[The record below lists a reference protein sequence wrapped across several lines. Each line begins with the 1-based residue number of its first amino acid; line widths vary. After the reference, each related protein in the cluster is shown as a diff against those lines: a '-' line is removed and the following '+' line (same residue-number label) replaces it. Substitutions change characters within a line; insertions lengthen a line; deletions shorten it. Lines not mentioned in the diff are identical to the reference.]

1 MGGSDDIRLK
11 EVDFFDVS
19 QVPIEIF
26 AEAAVKLEYFSTEC
40 SYPIPGHV
48 NALFRKIAQTEEI
61 KLKEL
66 SMNQMDEDVPADILS
81 EAAIKLERFNFFVQ
95 NTFG

>member
-1 MGGSDDIRLK
+1 MVIIFMKGCVKNALFRKIAMDDDIRLK

-40 SYPIPGHV
+40 S
-48 NALFRKIAQTEEI
+48 
-61 KLKEL
+61 
-66 SMNQMDEDVPADILS
+66 
-81 EAAIKLERFNFFVQ
+81 
-95 NTFG
+95 